1 MASPVEQFRLTPLV
15 PIEVG
20 GLDISFTN
28 SAAFMVAGV
37 VVVSS
42 ALRFFSAFSPLRR
55 SRKRERE
62 CESAR

>member
-37 VVVSS
+37 VVVT
-42 ALRFFSAFSPLRR
+42 AFLTLSMRGG
-55 SRKRERE
+55 SVESVERGF
-62 CESAR
+62 AGGN